1 MRSTG
6 ILPGENID
14 FFSETMQSLGLDFYK
29 DIYYSKVSRS
39 RVYYSCPPYPFQTDS
54 NKKLESRE
62 KELSDSKLL
71 IQQHEAHIKTVA
83 ESMKQLETKKQGL
96 ERQVDELN
104 EECANLKAQGGRPLE
119 ITSSIHLI
127 ERLNLISS
135 SKVFLKGIV
144 DFFGCFKEQP
154 IVASV

>member
-1 MRSTG
+1 MIPQFPVADLT
-6 ILPGENID
+6 I
-14 FFSETMQSLGLDFYK
+14 
-29 DIYYSKVSRS
+29 VA
-39 RVYYSCPPYPFQTDS
+39 PPYRFQTDS

-104 EECANLKAQGGRPLE
+104 EECANLKAQGGRSLE
-119 ITSSIHLI
+119 IIFSIRLI
-127 ERLNLISS
+127 ERLNLVANSMPSLKTLLTFSS
-135 SKVFLKGIV
+135 LDFLVYKFTFCYVLLFRTIV
-144 DFFGCFKEQP
+144 HVSDCREQQRK
-154 IVASV
+154 I

>member
-104 EECANLKAQGGRPLE
+104 EECANLKAQGERSPG
-119 ITSSIHLI
+119 IISSIHLNK
-127 ERLNLISS
+127 RLNLIPSS
-135 SKVFLKGIV
+135 IPSLMSLLIFFLT
-144 DFFGCFKEQP
+144 
-154 IVASV
+154 